1 MSFKLLFHYPLKI
14 ILKFDSGKEEHYVAE
29 AIHDFEGRDEAELN
43 MIKGQ
48 SLRLAPKHLQPQG
61 LRGWLLASSSSIS
74 SSLNEIGPES
84 FAGDAKYQT
93 GLVPAN
99 RIKVLGR
106 RMGMT
111 HERQADSK
119 EKPDLVQSSNKK

>member
-1 MSFKLLFHYPLKI
+1 MY
-14 ILKFDSGKEEHYVAE
+14 SGKEEHYVAE
-29 AIHDFEGRDEAELN
+29 AIHDFEARDEAELN

-61 LRGWLLASSSSIS
+61 LRGWLLASSSSFS
-74 SSLNEIGPES
+74 SSIDDS
-84 FAGDAKYQT
+84 FTGEVKYRT

-106 RMGMT
+106 RTGLSND
-111 HERQADSK
+111 RQTEVK

>member
-1 MSFKLLFHYPLKI
+1 MPFNLLPYSKI
-14 ILKFDSGKEEHYVAE
+14 NLLMNGSGKEEHYVAE
-29 AIHDFEGRDEAELN
+29 AIHDFEARDEAELS

-61 LRGWLLASSSSIS
+61 LRGWLLASSSSFS
-74 SSLNEIGPES
+74 SSIDDS
-84 FAGDAKYQT
+84 FTGEVKYRT

-106 RMGMT
+106 RTGISND
-111 HERQADSK
+111 RQPEVK

>member
-1 MSFKLLFHYPLKI
+1 MIEL
-14 ILKFDSGKEEHYVAE
+14 GKEEHYVAE
-29 AIHDFEGRDEAELN
+29 AIHDFEARDEAELS

-61 LRGWLLASSSSIS
+61 LRGWLLASSSSFS
-74 SSLNEIGPES
+74 SSIDDS
-84 FAGDAKYQT
+84 FAGEVKYRT

-106 RMGMT
+106 RTGISND
-111 HERQADSK
+111 RQTEVK

>member
-1 MSFKLLFHYPLKI
+1 MTKS
-14 ILKFDSGKEEHYVAE
+14 
-29 AIHDFEGRDEAELN
+29 
-43 MIKGQ
+43 Q

-61 LRGWLLASSSSIS
+61 IRGWLLASC
-74 SSLNEIGPES
+74 SSLTSTIDDTFTGEV
-84 FAGDAKYQT
+84 KYRI

-106 RMGMT
+106 RTGIT
-111 HERQADSK
+111 HNQEADVK